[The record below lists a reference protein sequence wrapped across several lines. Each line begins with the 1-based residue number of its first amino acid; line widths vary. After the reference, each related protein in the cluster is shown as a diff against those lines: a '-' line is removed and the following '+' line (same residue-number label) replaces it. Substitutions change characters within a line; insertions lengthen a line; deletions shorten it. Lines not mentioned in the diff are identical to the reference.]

1 MKDGIYIY
9 GIIKTRDPVGAL
21 SGACGAPHPGD
32 DEGRINSF
40 APWEIGIGDQASRG
54 HERIETRS
62 AEALYTIEFKD
73 VAAVVSKR
81 PFTVYD
87 SLAKE
92 QTVKDLVTHQFV
104 IEKVMELFTII
115 PVKFG
120 TMVETEDEAI
130 KFLEKGYA
138 LLSNEL
144 RKMEGK
150 IELDV
155 VASWDLQKIMPA
167 IYRHNPQI
175 QAKQQ
180 EIAAKGAKVSVEDK
194 ITLGKLIAE
203 LLKAQKA
210 AYHQLI
216 LQTLEEGTVEACLH
230 DLASDEMIFNA
241 AFLLEKKNEELFNK
255 AVTDLDQKLENTVN
269 FRVVGPL
276 PMYSFSTI
284 LLERIDPGK
293 FEEAKTV
300 FGLNGEITDKTVRDA
315 YRQLAQKSHPDKSRR
330 GDNGSM
336 MDAEERSG
344 HPLADKSA
352 VGGEGIDTRSASS
365 AQAPTD
371 FHRINSA
378 YRTLKSFVEHGLM
391 HVEVYQWEKD
401 FT

>member
-40 APWEIGIGDQASRG
+40 APWEIGIGDQASSG

-62 AEALYTIEFKD
+62 AEALYTIEFK
-73 VAAVVSKR
+73 AKR

-216 LQTLEEGTVEACLH
+216 LQTLKEGTVEACLH

-352 VGGEGIDTRSASS
+352 VGGDKSAS
-365 AQAPTD
+365 TD